1 MTGLALLGAGIAAGL
16 AAIGTGVGNGMV
28 ISKMLESMARQPEL
42 SWLKNLRWSWLRVDL
57 MVVTVSR
64 SPNFSAM
71 SLSCILYARVP
82 KTGKSW
88 CSSP

>member
-42 SWLKNLRWSWLRVDL
+42 SGQLRTNMFIGVGLIE
-57 MVVTVSR
+57 
-64 SPNFSAM
+64 A
-71 SLSCILYARVP
+71 VP
-82 KTGKSW
+82 IIAIVISFMLLVK
-88 CSSP
+88 